1 MQLTDNTRRFIQ
13 IIDKIPMF
21 HRLKPN
27 QALEILRLCKPC
39 AFSNREIVCEHGTHS
54 AEMYILLS
62 GELIVTAPDG
72 TPLTKLSPVTIV
84 GEMGLITGQPRSA
97 TVIAKGLSNVFEIPK
112 LKFDILLKK
121 YPEIGS
127 VIYRNIIY
135 ILSQRLGENNKLL
148 AASQRELAN
157 VRSQAAMEPSLEP

>member
-21 HRLKPN
+21 QRLKPN

-39 AFSNREIVCEHGTHS
+39 TFSNREIVCEHGTHS
-54 AEMYILLS
+54 AKMYILLS
-62 GELIVTAPDG
+62 GKLVVTAPDG

-97 TVIAKGLSNVFEIPK
+97 TVIAEGPSSVFEISK
-112 LKFDILLKK
+112 LKLDILFKK

-157 VRSQAAMEPSLEP
+157 VCSQAAMEPSLEP